1 MLLDLRPL
9 THNRDFRRLFLGQ
22 LVSYLGSMIS
32 YVAVPYQVY
41 ELTRSSAIV
50 GMMGA
55 VQLVP
60 LLIFG
65 LLGGSVADTMDRR
78 RLLLLSEGV
87 MGLTALGLA
96 ANAWLPQPSVPVIF
110 VLVALMQAANGFHR
124 PALDAL
130 TQRIVDRADFAAIS
144 ALNAFRS
151 SAGAILGPALGGI
164 LIATAGAGIA
174 FLADA
179 ATFIFAMI
187 MVAGMSRVPAPS
199 KGEASHLGAIAEGL
213 RYAVRRPELMGTY
226 IVDVVAMAF
235 AFPTALFPEM
245 AQGWGGPKAAG
256 WLFSAM
262 SVGALVT
269 TVASGWTGK
278 VSRHG
283 AAVVISAGIW
293 GAAIFALGYANSL
306 EMAIVCLAIAG
317 AADMVSGLFRGIIW
331 NETIPNEMRGRL
343 AGIEMI
349 SYMAGPLLGNARAG
363 WVAALVSTR
372 VSIISGGALC
382 VAGVAICAFALPAFW
397 AYRKRLDQ

>member
-22 LVSYLGSMIS
+22 IVSYLGSMIS

-41 ELTRSSAIV
+41 ELTRSSAVV
-50 GMMGA
+50 GMMGV

-60 LLIFG
+60 LLVFG

-78 RLLLLSEGV
+78 RLLLLSEGM

-164 LIATAGAGIA
+164 LIATAGAGVA

-245 AQGWGGPKAAG
+245 AQGWGGAKAAG

-262 SVGALVT
+262 SVGALLT
-269 TVASGWTGK
+269 TIASGWTGK

-283 AAVVISAGIW
+283 AAVVVSAGIW
-293 GAAIFALGYANSL
+293 GAAIFALGYASSL
-306 EMAIVCLAIAG
+306 EMAIVCLAVAG

-372 VSIISGGALC
+372 ASIISGGALC

-397 AYRKRLDQ
+397 AYRKGLDH